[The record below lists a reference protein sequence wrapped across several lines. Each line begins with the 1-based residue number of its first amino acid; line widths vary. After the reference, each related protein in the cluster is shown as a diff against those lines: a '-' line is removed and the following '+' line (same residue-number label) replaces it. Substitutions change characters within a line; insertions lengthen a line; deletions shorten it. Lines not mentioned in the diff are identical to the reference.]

1 MPLIFLTDIW
11 ILIYWKEEDSVSV
24 MHEVDIQPVEDE
36 FIGAYCE
43 VKIRSKLYE
52 GVITTFGKPLVY

>member
-24 MHEVDIQPVEDE
+24 MREVNIQPVEDK
-36 FIGAYCE
+36 FVGAHC
-43 VKIRSKLYE
+43 KIKIHSKLYE
-52 GVITTFGKPLVY
+52 GEIAAFGKPLVY